1 MLYLV
6 YARLLRNLK
15 LKELARRR
23 LAARGVDPAKPLA
36 AVGVG
41 DPDADIEFVDA
52 PWAKARKASAESSQD
67 IMTVEEQGTNLEI
80 LRKLRRRNRDQA
92 GASAEDAKD
101 DDAVAGKAPP
111 LSVEDQVELRRAID
125 RAMARYRVRLS
136 ARASS
141 TIPDGLL
148 KRDRRA
154 SSRSSASS
162 VRSSA
167 GASQPPAIPPQPSRL
182 RRMLSPR
189 GGGSFL
195 PRIFSPRGGGSF
207 LPRIFSP
214 RHPDAGTD
222 ADAFAGAVSD
232 ASAGAV

>member
-141 TIPDGLL
+141 MIPDGLL

-167 GASQPPAIPPQPSRL
+167 GASQPPAIPPPPPSRL
-182 RRMLSPR
+182 RRMP
-189 GGGSFL
+189 
-195 PRIFSPRGGGSF
+195 SPRGGGSF